1 MKFNYK
7 ARTST
12 GEIQSGIIEASSKE
26 AAFDIL
32 KNYGLY
38 VSYLEEAKSSQRNR
52 KFKLFGRITNKD
64 IVMFSKQLSIMLQS
78 KVPLIE
84 SFQVLSQQTTN
95 EKFKNII
102 ERIGKEIEG
111 GMSLSVAFSL
121 FPDIFSSYYVSVVR
135 SGEISGKLTE
145 VFAYLADYLEK
156 EYNFRSQTKNALAY
170 PIFVVIVFFAV
181 LILITVFVVPQITSI
196 LQETGAS
203 LPSITKV
210 VIGVGNF
217 FKNWGV
223 VVLLFILAVFFLILS
238 YFKTEEG
245 KNIFDQY
252 ILDTPL
258 LGDFLKRFYQVRFA
272 LNLSTMISG
281 GLPIIQALDMTAQT
295 VNNSVYKNII
305 LEIKDGVQKGETI
318 SSILKKYPN
327 YISPFFYQ
335 MVVVGERTGTLDT
348 SLNSYVQFD
357 QAEIYRLTDT
367 FVKFL
372 EPVIIIFLGIFV
384 AILIASVLLPLY
396 SIGL

>member
-1 MKFNYK
+1 
-7 ARTST
+7 
-12 GEIQSGIIEASSKE
+12 
-26 AAFDIL
+26 
-32 KNYGLY
+32 
-38 VSYLEEAKSSQRNR
+38 
-52 KFKLFGRITNKD
+52 
-64 IVMFSKQLSIMLQS
+64 MFSKQLSVMLQS

-84 SFQVLSQQTTN
+84 SFRVLSQQTTN

-121 FPDIFSSYYVSVVR
+121 FPDIFSSYYVSVVK

-181 LILITVFVVPQITSI
+181 LILITVFIVPQITSI
-196 LQETGAS
+196 LQETGSS

-223 VVLLFILAVFFLILS
+223 VVLLFILAIFFLILS
-238 YFKTEEG
+238 YLKTEEG

-252 ILDTPL
+252 ILDIPL

-281 GLPIIQALDMTAQT
+281 GLPIAQALDMTAQT
-295 VNNSVYKNII
+295 VNSSVYKNIV

-396 SIGL
+396 SIGI